1 MSGDDGRSN
10 LQSPSWRLDPIIER
24 RLSMTSAEFVEATEE
39 ATKQQQEEDGPT
51 SPVSGL
57 LSPQH
62 DGPSSSVKGQ
72 QAESASSSSN
82 IQRLGSQGGSGRFV
96 MYSNEMKARALSYS
110 NIPDLGEGF
119 GGGSSS
125 SFGALTQQQSFSS
138 LNLPGGHVGEMP
150 HSRRETPADGKWIQN
165 LDLTR
170 LFGGIGAYTR
180 DKTDTIDETLGN
192 IATPEGRRGGGGMG
206 HRSRSRRRGR
216 ETPPSSK
223 TRKEPLLKSRLGEDD
238 DDDDDDD
245 PDHSF
250 RAALAGI
257 DNKMS
262 PLSSLSPDLDSLRD
276 ERSWWLGRLWRKLY
290 FGTKDYNSSS
300 DYVLKGGGSNYESDY
315 LALVPLSDPRLNK
328 RWPLW
333 AFILFMVVISFTV
346 FSGVFFFV
354 QRQVLVN
361 QGEIVT

>member
-1 MSGDDGRSN
+1 
-10 LQSPSWRLDPIIER
+10 
-24 RLSMTSAEFVEATEE
+24 MTSAELDKLEAAEAAGKEQPQREE
-39 ATKQQQEEDGPT
+39 T

-57 LSPQH
+57 LSPQ
-62 DGPSSSVKGQ
+62 DEPPSSSSLDKGQ
-72 QAESASSSSN
+72 QTESAAGSSSGAN
-82 IQRLGSQGGSGRFV
+82 LQRAGSQGGSARFV

-110 NIPDLGEGF
+110 NIPDLGEDF
-119 GGGSSS
+119 GSAS
-125 SFGALTQQQSFSS
+125 SFGASLTQQQSFSS
-138 LNLPGGHVGEMP
+138 LNLPGGHVGSMP
-150 HSRRETPADGKWIQN
+150 HSRRETPADGKWMQS

-180 DKTDTIDETLGN
+180 DKADTIDETLGD
-192 IATPEGRRGGGGMG
+192 ITTPSRLDGRGGRRGGAGGG
-206 HRSRSRRRGR
+206 HRRSRSRR
-216 ETPPSSK
+216 ETPHSSK
-223 TRKEPLLKSRLGEDD
+223 TKEPLLKSRVLDDD

-250 RAALAGI
+250 RQALAGI
-257 DNKMS
+257 DSKMS
-262 PLSSLSPDLDSLRD
+262 PLSSLSPDLDSMR
-276 ERSWWLGRLWRKLY
+276 EQSWFARLWQKLY
-290 FGTKDYNSSS
+290 FGKGSNDMYN
-300 DYVLKGGGSNYESDY
+300 DVLKGGNYESDY

-333 AFILFMVVISFTV
+333 AFILFMVLISFTV

>member
-1 MSGDDGRSN
+1 
-10 LQSPSWRLDPIIER
+10 
-24 RLSMTSAEFVEATEE
+24 
-39 ATKQQQEEDGPT
+39 
-51 SPVSGL
+51 
-57 LSPQH
+57 
-62 DGPSSSVKGQ
+62 
-72 QAESASSSSN
+72 
-82 IQRLGSQGGSGRFV
+82 
-96 MYSNEMKARALSYS
+96 LSYS
-110 NIPDLGEGF
+110 NIPDLGEDF

-180 DKTDTIDETLGN
+180 DKTDTIDETLCN

-216 ETPPSSK
+216 KTPPSSK

-361 QGEIVT
+361 QGEIVTTTSAIHINPRKPGDIHGNYTLDLEIDIPIHNQNYFPATIKGGLGIFLFSYKVRRTLKNFH